1 MSLASRAGD
10 LYYTFRFIKMLTT
23 PFEDTDAFKLGL
35 IDAKG
40 KRIKSEKIVD
50 AEQKSAFTTFHRLV
64 FNIKKLMAKIP
75 FGSSKLASYA
85 AALFLVKEHF
95 GVSDKNLER
104 IVEKT
109 EIDSLDFMTEESKW
123 YLLDDRRLS
132 PGVYKLHNEKLLSDT
147 LEEAVLAKDSI
158 RVCDEAYPVGMVF
171 GLDIYEAQHVKTGK
185 KVHFTI
191 GEIYR

>member
-1 MSLASRAGD
+1 
-10 LYYTFRFIKMLTT
+10 
-23 PFEDTDAFKLGL
+23 
-35 IDAKG
+35 
-40 KRIKSEKIVD
+40 
-50 AEQKSAFTTFHRLV
+50 
-64 FNIKKLMAKIP
+64 
-75 FGSSKLASYA
+75 
-85 AALFLVKEHF
+85 
-95 GVSDKNLER
+95 
-104 IVEKT
+104 
-109 EIDSLDFMTEESKW
+109 MTEESKW

-158 RVCDEAYPVGMVF
+158 RVGSESYPVGIVF

>member
-109 EIDSLDFMTEESKW
+109 
-123 YLLDDRRLS
+123 
-132 PGVYKLHNEKLLSDT
+132 
-147 LEEAVLAKDSI
+147 
-158 RVCDEAYPVGMVF
+158 
-171 GLDIYEAQHVKTGK
+171 
-185 KVHFTI
+185 
-191 GEIYR
+191 